1 MQQRLGFAPWM
12 DAATRRLPGTVPV
25 TPADWLLVD
34 DAYADQMTLRDRL
47 LAERRGAVVAMDAA
61 ALPAAQELLAM
72 VRGALGQKGATYYRP
87 DGVTVPVNE
96 ANPMA
101 SLCRMVAEDLCLL
114 EKRGDEHVLTAAALC
129 FPAGWRLS
137 QKLGRPMVAIHR
149 PVARYDPD
157 VARRVQ
163 RLMDGLRRGI
173 GLMRGTAH
181 WSGSPL
187 HNPLS
192 EEEKATPPGDT
203 PHIRVERQC
212 LFHLPET
219 GAVVFSIHT
228 SLVTP
233 EALTPEQAAALADHP
248 IRRSM

>member
-1 MQQRLGFAPWM
+1 MQHRLGFAPWM
-12 DAATRRLPGTVPV
+12 EAATRRLPGTVPV
-25 TPADWLLVD
+25 TPADWLVVD
-34 DAYADQMTLRDRL
+34 DAYAGQMTLRDRL
-47 LAERRGAVVAMDAA
+47 LAERRATVVAMDAA

-72 VRGALGQKGATYYRP
+72 VRGALGQKGATYHRP
-87 DGVTVPVNE
+87 DGVTVPVDE
-96 ANPMA
+96 AAPMA
-101 SLCRMVAEDLCLL
+101 TLCRMVAEDLCLL

-163 RLMDGLRRGI
+163 RLMDGLRPGI

-212 LFHLPET
+212 LFRLPET

-233 EALTPEQAAALADHP
+233 EALTPEQAAMLADHP